1 MKFSDTELL
10 PGVVVSVD
18 DPKMLGRIKVN
29 VPTLF
34 NSESMSVD
42 GLPWVYPLTMI
53 GYQGF
58 SKLMTGSK
66 VWVFKQKDNYKELC
80 YIPMFELNQNTRE
93 IVSQYNEPEVLISRS
108 AGDLSVLIYYTD
120 QEGIQLKVGETF
132 INIKPD
138 SSIMIKAGNGQID
151 VKNGKVFLGNGEAT
165 ESAVLGN
172 TLQKL
177 LSQLASDIKNLGTIA
192 GGCYFTNHLVAPIN
206 TMYANLNSTQ
216 KNILCDYT
224 TVN

>member
-34 NSESMSVD
+34 NSESMSID

-66 VWVFKQKDNYKELC
+66 VWVFKQKDNYKELW

-93 IVSQYNEPEVLISRS
+93 IVS
-108 AGDLSVLIYYTD
+108 YYTD

-177 LSQLASDIKNLGTIA
+177 LSQLASDIKNLGIA
-192 GGCYFTNHLVAPIN
+192 AGETQFTNHLVTPIN
-206 TMYANLNSTQ
+206 TMYTNLNNAQ

>member
-1 MKFSDTELL
+1 
-10 PGVVVSVD
+10 
-18 DPKMLGRIKVN
+18 
-29 VPTLF
+29 
-34 NSESMSVD
+34 
-42 GLPWVYPLTMI
+42 
-53 GYQGF
+53 
-58 SKLMTGSK
+58 
-66 VWVFKQKDNYKELC
+66 
-80 YIPMFELNQNTRE
+80 MFELNQNTRE

-177 LSQLASDIKNLGTIA
+177 LSQLASDIKNLGIA
-192 GGCYFTNHLVAPIN
+192 AGETQFTNHLVTPIN
-206 TMYANLNSTQ
+206 TMYTNLNNAQ